1 MKRTPLILA
10 GGVAALSTVAL
21 AATLAVVGFIDDQPL
36 PVQGTGTLKGAV
48 QLAQSHAVMPRDN
61 EAMSLPKTVQ
71 DRSALVIYS
80 PNAADGALRSLK
92 LTAQVGTQVLGTLDM
107 APPPK
112 FPKSDQLNVSDTQ
125 VEYATKA
132 WSANLPWQWVK
143 PGLTLKIASD
153 TGLQQ
158 TVSNIEIS
166 APSEL
171 VLQHIRV
178 GMLTSPPG
186 PTLLETNPA
195 VAAVDYFQK
204 IPVSRLLVSQYLPVQ
219 FDRVTLPNGT
229 VYTTASPSAADV
241 HSGDMREHIGKSLV
255 SVGINLANYGIHSSP
270 GSSQGQPGYYAQVV
284 VHHQQGKYT
293 SGVVHH
299 GLSGGN
305 GMATLYDTT
314 GNEFSHEL
322 GHNFGLGHY
331 PNGFTGSVHSRQAGW
346 GYDAYRQRMIGNLDW
361 TFNGPRDFFGQAV
374 GTFASKPFGYDAM
387 AGGAPMGAISRYTQ
401 HTGYAA
407 NWIQKALSGYG
418 VVDLSSSTGWRK
430 WDEPSKTMAVFNDT
444 NRRKPTAVVRDGV
457 LTLVGYYD
465 PQGSLPS
472 TIYPGLW
479 GTYGMTYASEQ
490 VTPAANAC
498 RVVVQ
503 GGPGT
508 SPWVAALATTRLNAN
523 EMNKFHINVPV
534 AMNPSSATVE
544 CARSG
549 SWARLASATLQK
561 PAQFKPVLTEVGRA
575 EGYSAMAKDG
585 TRLKDLI
592 WAPNLPLSNMD
603 DLRSSLEN
611 AMGPILAWRSNDVSA
626 EGGRV
631 YEYANPYNGDT
642 EFFVLKR
649 SGPYGYFPINKTSN
663 DSWKFLGTASEVV
676 NLQPNPLAL
685 RQQAQP
691 NADAA
696 VLKYYKAS
704 SLAQW
709 SGSRRGTV
717 GAVYAYDNPYTQQRE
732 YFQLKTSNYGY
743 FPINQKHN
751 RHWEYLGNAQGIEQV
766 MHTQDDAV
774 LDAAV
779 KQWWRKDYIFYW
791 GEGGTSGQPGQ
802 LYKGGGDY
810 FMLKT
815 WSYWYYPTNRADNG
829 YWKVLGHK

>member
-1 MKRTPLILA
+1 MKRTPLIFV
-10 GGVAALSTVAL
+10 GGAAALGTVAL
-21 AATLAVVGFIDDQPL
+21 AATLAVVGFIDDLPL

-61 EAMSLPKTVQ
+61 DAMSLPKTVQ

-92 LTAQVGTQVLGTLDM
+92 LTAQVGTQVLGTLEM

-112 FPKSDQLNVSDTQ
+112 FPKSDQHNVSDTQ

-132 WSANLPWQWVK
+132 WSVNLPWHWVK
-143 PGLTLKIASD
+143 PGLTLQIASD

-158 TVSNIEIS
+158 TVSNIEIG

-178 GMLTSPPG
+178 GMLTRPPG
-186 PTLLETNPA
+186 ATLLETNPA
-195 VAAVDYFQK
+195 LAAVDYFQK

-219 FDRVTLPNGT
+219 FNRVTLPDGT
-229 VYTTASPSAADV
+229 VYTKASPSAADV
-241 HSGDMREHIGKSLV
+241 HSGDMREHIGKALV

-270 GSSQGQPGYYAQVV
+270 GSSQNQPGYYAQVV
-284 VHHQQGKYT
+284 VHHQKGNYT
-293 SGVVHH
+293 SGVVSH

-305 GMATLYDTT
+305 GMATLWDTT

-331 PNGFTGSVHSRQAGW
+331 PNGFAGSVHSRQSGW
-346 GYDAYRQRMIGNLDW
+346 GYDAYRHRMIGNLEW
-361 TFNGPRDFFGQAV
+361 GHSEAREFFGQPV
-374 GTFASKPFGYDAM
+374 GRFASRPYGFDAM
-387 AGGAPMGAISRYTQ
+387 AGGGPMGTVSRYTQ
-401 HTGYAA
+401 HTGFAA
-407 NWIQKALSGYG
+407 NWIQKALSSYG

-430 WDEPSKTMAVFNDT
+430 WDEPSKTMAVLHDA

-465 PQGSLPS
+465 PQGTLPS

-490 VTPAANAC
+490 VAPTSNAC

-503 GGPGT
+503 GAPGS
-508 SPWVAALATTRLNAN
+508 SPWVAALAASRLNSA
-523 EMNKFHINVPV
+523 EMNKFHINVPLS
-534 AMNPSSATVE
+534 MNPSSATVE

-549 SWARLASATLQK
+549 SWTRLASATLQK

-575 EGYSAMAKDG
+575 EGYAAMAQENAG
-585 TRLKDLI
+585 LKNLVG
-592 WAPNLPLSNMD
+592 AANLPLSSLNE
-603 DLRSSLEN
+603 LRSNLQHHR
-611 AMGPILAWRSNDVSA
+611 GPILAWRANDVNA

-649 SGPYGYFPINKTSN
+649 SGPYGYFPTNKTSN
-663 DSWKFLGTASEVV
+663 HSWKFLGTASEVV
-676 NLQPNPLAL
+676 NPQPNPLTL

-691 NADAA
+691 TADAA
-696 VLKYYKAS
+696 VLSYYKAS
-704 SLAQW
+704 SLAPW
-709 SGSRRGTV
+709 SGSGRGTV
-717 GAVYAYDNPYTQQRE
+717 GAVYVYDNPYTQQRE

-743 FPINQKHN
+743 FPINQQSN
-751 RHWEYLGNAQGIEQV
+751 RHWDYLGNARGIEQILR
-766 MHTQDDAV
+766 TRDEAI

-779 KQWWRKDYIFYW
+779 LQWWGKDQLFSW
-791 GEGGTSGQPGQ
+791 GEGGTSGQPGW
-802 LYKGGGDY
+802 LYKGVA
-810 FMLKT
+810 T
-815 WSYWYYPTNRADNG
+815 TSC
-829 YWKVLGHK
+829 